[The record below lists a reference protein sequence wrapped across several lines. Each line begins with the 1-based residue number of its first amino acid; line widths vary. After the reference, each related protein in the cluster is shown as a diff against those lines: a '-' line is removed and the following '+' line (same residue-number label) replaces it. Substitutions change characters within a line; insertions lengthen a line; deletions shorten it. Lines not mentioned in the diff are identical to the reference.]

1 MIFCFNFIMIILSH
15 QIKTLI
21 RFGASKIQSS
31 NILFHAK
38 KLSIELIETNF
49 FFFLVHGW
57 TRTPYLSLM
66 AICSGPRSN
75 FLALSP

>member
-1 MIFCFNFIMIILSH
+1 MIILSH

-66 AICSGPRSN
+66 AILQRTQVKFFSFIPMIN
-75 FLALSP
+75 VAIY

>member
-1 MIFCFNFIMIILSH
+1 MIILSH

-49 FFFLVHGW
+49 FFFFSTWLDAYTLSESDGNLQ
-57 TRTPYLSLM
+57 RTQVKFFSFIPM
-66 AICSGPRSN
+66 INVAIY
-75 FLALSP
+75 

>member
-1 MIFCFNFIMIILSH
+1 MIILSH

-38 KLSIELIETNF
+38 KLSIELTETKF
-49 FFFLVHGW
+49 FFFFSTWLDAYTLSESDGNLQ
-57 TRTPYLSLM
+57 RTQVKFFSFIPM
-66 AICSGPRSN
+66 INVAIY
-75 FLALSP
+75 

>member
-1 MIFCFNFIMIILSH
+1 MIILSH

-49 FFFLVHGW
+49 FFFFSTWLDAYTISESDG
-57 TRTPYLSLM
+57 
-66 AICSGPRSN
+66 N
-75 FLALSP
+75 FAADPGQIF